1 MRPFLSRTLHSVRLC
16 TTLVGTVVG
25 AGFISGAELVR
36 FFPAR
41 GFFVPVAL
49 SALLYFGCF
58 WLLYR
63 IGARCGGFDG
73 ALASL
78 FGRAA
83 PLFRIALLAA
93 SLVMC
98 GSMFAGLNAAAQEGF
113 GWDGPFP
120 LAALLAAALL
130 FLFSGRGMKAV
141 YAVNLALVPVIL
153 AFVASRFV
161 PPPAPLVGE
170 SAEAFGT
177 LCLLLAYVCMNAFL
191 AAPVICD
198 AGASGGGGGAGCAAA
213 AALIGFSAC
222 AVLSA
227 VARAGEGALS
237 AQMPFLYAVGAH
249 TAAGSLFSAVCVC
262 GILTTLFSSFYPLQR
277 CAQRGRHAA
286 LWRAALVAGAFLLSL
301 GGLRPLVRFVYPA
314 VGAAGIAFL
323 AVCAW
328 RSRLTFPSFSDQQ
341 LLRERDE
348 RVHARRQHAQDNG
361 RRHHQV

>member
-1 MRPFLSRTLHSVRLC
+1 MRSFFARAAHSARLC
-16 TTLVGTVVG
+16 AALVGTVVG
-25 AGFISGAELVR
+25 AGFLSGAELVR

-41 GFFVPVAL
+41 GFFVPVVL

-63 IGARCGGFDG
+63 LGARCGGFDG
-73 ALASL
+73 VLAAL

-83 PLFRIALLAA
+83 PLFRAVLLSA

-98 GSMFAGLNAAAQEGF
+98 AGMFAGLNAAAEEGF
-113 GWDGPFP
+113 GYSSPFP
-120 LAALLAAALL
+120 LAALLAAGAL

-141 YAVNLALVPVIL
+141 YAVNLALVPLIL
-153 AFVASRFV
+153 AFVAAFFE
-161 PPPAPLVGE
+161 PPSAPLVGE
-170 SAEAFGT
+170 SGEAFGS

-213 AALIGFSAC
+213 AALIGFAAC

-249 TAAGSLFSAVCVC
+249 TAAGNVFVAVCMC
-262 GILTTLFSSFYPLQR
+262 GILTTLFSSFYPLH
-277 CAQRGRHAA
+277 CSAQKRRRAA
-286 LWRAALVAGAFLLSL
+286 LWRAALLAGAFLLSL

-314 VGAAGIAFL
+314 VGAAGFAFL
-323 AVCAW
+323 AVCAA
-328 RSRLTFPSFSDQQ
+328 RSRLTLPSLFHEQ
-341 LLRERDE
+341 LFRQRDE
-348 RVHARRQHAQDNG
+348 RVHARREHAQDEG